1 MRKWCSASGFSRTL
15 LAVSTIKL
23 PAETSQAS
31 FPPVHDGGH
40 DTNAVVT
47 VSQDTRPTQYNYN
60 GSRKSQ
66 GVVRFI

>member
-1 MRKWCSASGFSRTL
+1 ML
-15 LAVSTIKL
+15 PAVSTIEL
-23 PAETSQAS
+23 PAETLRAS
-31 FPPVHDGGH
+31 FPPVHGGDR

-47 VSQDTRPTQYNYN
+47 ISQDTRPTRYNYN